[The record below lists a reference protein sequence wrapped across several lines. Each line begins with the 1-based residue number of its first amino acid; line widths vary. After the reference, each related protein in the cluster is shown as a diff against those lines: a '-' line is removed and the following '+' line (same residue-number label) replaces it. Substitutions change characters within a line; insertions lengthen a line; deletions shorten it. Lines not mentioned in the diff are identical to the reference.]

1 MNVSNIGPE
10 MDRPKPLEPVDPHMW
25 PWGHVGAGY
34 LVYTLLRRHTGER
47 PAGAAVLALTLGTQ
61 FPDLV
66 DKPLGWTIGVLP
78 GGRSLAHSLLTTAVI
93 AGAVLALAHR
103 VRRRVAGLAF
113 LLGVVLHLL
122 GDALYPALRGE
133 TGELSFLL
141 WPVLPM
147 PEPELAQRFTAHLGA
162 VEPGPQFA
170 FELLLAVGA
179 LWAWHDDGHPG
190 PGVLRRGAVRGL
202 GRVRAAVSEYCLCA

>member
-1 MNVSNIGPE
+1 
-10 MDRPKPLEPVDPHMW
+10 MW
-25 PWGHVGAGY
+25 PWGHVGVGY
-34 LVYTLLRRHTGER
+34 LVYTLLRRRVGER
-47 PAGAAVLALTLGTQ
+47 PAGPAVLALVLGTQ

-66 DKPLGWTIGVLP
+66 DKPLGWTVGLLP
-78 GGRSLAHSLLTTAVI
+78 GGRSLAHSLLTTAVV
-93 AGAVLALAHR
+93 AVLVYALAHR
-103 VRRRVAGLAF
+103 VRHRVTGVAF

-147 PEPELAQRFTAHLGA
+147 PEPELAQQFTVHLGA
-162 VEPGPQFA
+162 VEPGPQLA
-170 FELLLAVGA
+170 FELLLAVAA

-190 PGVLRRGAVRGL
+190 TGALRRGVVRGF
-202 GRVRAAVSEYCLCA
+202 GRVRAAVSDCCLCV

>member
-1 MNVSNIGPE
+1 
-10 MDRPKPLEPVDPHMW
+10 MW

-47 PAGAAVLALTLGTQ
+47 PAGAAVLALAVGTQ

-66 DKPLGWTIGVLP
+66 DKPLGWTVGLLP
-78 GGRSLAHSLLTTAVI
+78 GGRSLAHSLLTTAVV
-93 AGAVLALAHR
+93 AGLVLALA
-103 VRRRVAGLAF
+103 RRVHHRMAGRAF

-122 GDALYPALRGE
+122 GDALYPALRGQ
-133 TGELSFLL
+133 TGEVSFLL

-162 VEPGPQFA
+162 IEPGWQFV
-170 FELLLAVGA
+170 FEFLLVTAAIV
-179 LWAWHDDGHPG
+179 AWHDDGHPG
-190 PGVLRRGAVRGL
+190 PGALRHGAARSFVRLRTAVRN
-202 GRVRAAVSEYCLCA
+202 RCFCV